1 MGTTNSATNDGF
13 IEGLL
18 TNSQKNNM
26 LGRIVMLVH
35 MSVSAAQQTQKE
47 FQFYYITLATII
59 GYTILMRIYASV
71 GLETHRELQ

>member
-1 MGTTNSATNDGF
+1 MDPGF

-59 GYTILMRIYASV
+59 GYTILMRIFRA
-71 GLETHRELQ
+71 LA